1 MFDVNYSPAFK
12 WFIALSLPLTIVWK
26 LNAAPEA
33 ALELR
38 DREVQGKL
46 VEFLNYHQFDV
57 VVEKLLDAP
66 VIRAAIGTCQMLVMK
81 VSPDGRHRDLIRG
94 RAQATDR
101 VLFIFRGTVY
111 TDQPVW
117 LTAAVGWWSKQLQK
131 LGLRRNIPPVIAVIA
146 PELCRAERLPWD
158 ELHETDTLLSD
169 RKATEMAEQGH

>member
-1 MFDVNYSPAFK
+1 VFVVKYSPAFR
-12 WFIALSLPLTIVWK
+12 WFIVLLLPLTIVWK
-26 LNAAPEA
+26 LTAVSGA
-33 ALELR
+33 ALE
-38 DREVQGKL
+38 DKEVQDRL

-66 VIRAAIGTCQMLVMK
+66 VIRATTGTCQMLLMR
-81 VSPDGRHRDLIRG
+81 VSPDGWQRDLIRG

-158 ELHETDTLLSD
+158 ELHEIDAL
-169 RKATEMAEQGH
+169 